1 MEAWWS
7 LAAGRVVGKEVKVF
21 RPLRVEP
28 EGGWVGLRADKLPEQ
43 VDEEREFRQRPAR
56 WVEDVLVCRLGWV
69 EEVVG

>member
-1 MEAWWS
+1 M
-7 LAAGRVVGKEVKVF
+7 F